1 MHQFKEVIMTNGEA
15 LEHLMEVRE
24 STYEVLRLMYKRRS
38 ELTEDI
44 RKARKLIDD
53 IEAEIRRIIEI

>member
-1 MHQFKEVIMTNGEA
+1 MTNGEA
-15 LEHLMEVRE
+15 LQHLMEVRE

>member
-1 MHQFKEVIMTNGEA
+1 MHQFKEVIMNNVEA